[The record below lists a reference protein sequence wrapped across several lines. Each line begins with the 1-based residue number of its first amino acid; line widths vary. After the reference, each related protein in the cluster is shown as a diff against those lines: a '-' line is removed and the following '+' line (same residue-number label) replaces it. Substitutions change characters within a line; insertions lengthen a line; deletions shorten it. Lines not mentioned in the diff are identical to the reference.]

1 MEQTSLAALKI
12 IVVDDDQ
19 RITTFLVR
27 ALTMLGAGT
36 VFSETEALAALS
48 LLQASPDIDL
58 VMCDLNMPHMDG
70 IEFLQRLGE
79 SQFQGAIV
87 VFSGEHVQI
96 VRAAADV
103 ARAYNLHVI
112 AALQKPITVSSLTD
126 VLETFRNS
134 TRRPA
139 PAPAAAVS
147 KQELQQ
153 ALQQKE
159 LTVFLQPKV
168 ETRDSKVVG
177 VEALVRWQHPS
188 RGLIF
193 PNSFIPLAES
203 SGLIDALTEQVI
215 QVTLRQGASL
225 RTVGAGIKLAI
236 NVSVDTLS
244 RLELPD
250 LLSQEATAND
260 IPPADIIVEVTES
273 KLMGELGLS
282 LAALTRLRLKGFQLS
297 IDDFGTGFSSM
308 EQLKRAPFT
317 ELKID
322 RQFVHG
328 AAHDLRTRA
337 IFEASVGLGK
347 QLGMTIVAEG
357 VEDEPDWEMA
367 VALGCDQAQGYFIAK
382 PLPLDELMQWLQNR
396 APHTP
401 LA

>member
-1 MEQTSLAALKI
+1 
-12 IVVDDDQ
+12 
-19 RITTFLVR
+19 
-27 ALTMLGAGT
+27 
-36 VFSETEALAALS
+36 
-48 LLQASPDIDL
+48 
-58 VMCDLNMPHMDG
+58 
-70 IEFLQRLGE
+70 
-79 SQFQGAIV
+79 
-87 VFSGEHVQI
+87 
-96 VRAAADV
+96 
-103 ARAYNLHVI
+103 
-112 AALQKPITVSSLTD
+112 
-126 VLETFRNS
+126 
-134 TRRPA
+134 
-139 PAPAAAVS
+139 
-147 KQELQQ
+147 
-153 ALQQKE
+153 
-159 LTVFLQPKV
+159 
-168 ETRDSKVVG
+168 
-177 VEALVRWQHPS
+177 
-188 RGLIF
+188 
-193 PNSFIPLAES
+193 
-203 SGLIDALTEQVI
+203 LIDALTEQVI